1 MADNGKPKCELPWGT
16 LLPVAAVLA
25 GIVVQ
30 YKPLVSERPSV
41 PVERTAQII
50 AAQDVDARLW
60 QDPIGVA
67 QKQKTMLDERIEK
80 GVAKKGVAESH
91 SIAALGALLQQ
102 DANTFPGNVLLL
114 AVMLDAGP
122 YSEQAESRLRARQA
136 VLEGLSESGFVPV
149 DGEHIGFVTTN
160 WPPDSP
166 FASEG
171 ALLLPWEQ
179 CEAVGDPS
187 RVSPPGTRRVLVL
200 WLPSVS
206 FSPYP
211 LTYFASLVNQLASG
225 IRDKIQVKLI
235 GPATSTGLQN
245 MVREVRWYRLGPATQ
260 EALRGV
266 QIISPRATNSD
277 ALLLSSPDL
286 GTAGPAPK
294 SVTELLENSVPK
306 DPNNPQNGLRFIR
319 TIPPDDFVMR
329 KLIDEL
335 ARRSIPVM
343 ETASNG
349 FPLTPSHLPS
359 LPAGATP
366 SGRSSAATFTGE
378 AAGQTVKDVIEQK
391 GKPPAWIHS
400 YH

>member
-1 MADNGKPKCELPWGT
+1 MSDNDKRKFELPWAT

-41 PVERTAQII
+41 PVEKTAPVI

-67 QKQKTMLDERIEK
+67 QKQKTLLDERIEK

-91 SIAALGALLQQ
+91 SIAALAALLHQ
-102 DANTFPGNVLLL
+102 DANTFPGNVLVL

-149 DGEHIGFVTTN
+149 DGEHIGFVTRD

-166 FASEG
+166 FATEG
-171 ALLLPWEQ
+171 ALLLRWEQ

-211 LTYFASLVNQLASG
+211 LTYFASLINQLGSD
-225 IRDKIQVKLI
+225 ICDKIQVKLI

-260 EALRGV
+260 DALREV
-266 QIISPRATNSD
+266 QIVSPRTCCCSHRRIWEGAD
-277 ALLLSSPDL
+277 LLR
-286 GTAGPAPK
+286 
-294 SVTELLENSVPK
+294 
-306 DPNNPQNGLRFIR
+306 NP
-319 TIPPDDFVMR
+319 
-329 KLIDEL
+329 
-335 ARRSIPVM
+335 
-343 ETASNG
+343 
-349 FPLTPSHLPS
+349 
-359 LPAGATP
+359 
-366 SGRSSAATFTGE
+366 
-378 AAGQTVKDVIEQK
+378 
-391 GKPPAWIHS
+391 
-400 YH
+400 